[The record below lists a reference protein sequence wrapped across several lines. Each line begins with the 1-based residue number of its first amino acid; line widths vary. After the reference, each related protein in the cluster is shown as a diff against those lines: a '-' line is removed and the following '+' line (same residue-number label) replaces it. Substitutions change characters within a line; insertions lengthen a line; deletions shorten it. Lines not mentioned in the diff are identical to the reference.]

1 MLQQPD
7 NPLAPQYY
15 RDNFLRLCDTVQER
29 YGDLLDDAEQ
39 DFLAAFRQQG
49 VDAQCLY
56 VRLVSRVGPWFR
68 EARLDYPEINGLE
81 AALDS
86 LLDAGLALEA
96 DALSMMISLI
106 DQLHGL
112 RAELREVLNAIEAQ
126 PEPVRQQLV
135 KVIGTARF
143 RRR

>member
-1 MLQQPD
+1 MTLTEKE
-7 NPLAPQYY
+7 LIETVS
-15 RDNFLRLCDTVQER
+15 RLTSDRLTE
-29 YGDLLDDAEQ
+29 Y
-39 DFLAAFRQQG
+39 LAAEIVIPEQSDQG
-49 VDAQCLY
+49 
-56 VRLVSRVGPWFR
+56 LVYQNIDV
-68 EARLDYPEINGLE
+68 ARLE
-81 AALDS
+81 
-86 LLDAGLALEA
+86 LACELHEQYDMET

-112 RAELREVLNAIEAQ
+112 RAELREALNAIEAQ

>member
-1 MLQQPD
+1 MTLTEKE
-7 NPLAPQYY
+7 LIETVT
-15 RDNFLRLCDTVQER
+15 RLTSDRLTE
-29 YGDLLDDAEQ
+29 Y
-39 DFLAAFRQQG
+39 LAAEIVIPEQSDQG
-49 VDAQCLY
+49 
-56 VRLVSRVGPWFR
+56 LVYQNIDV
-68 EARLDYPEINGLE
+68 ARLE
-81 AALDS
+81 
-86 LLDAGLALEA
+86 LACELHEQYDMEA

-112 RAELREVLNAIEAQ
+112 RAELREVLNAIAAQ

>member
-1 MLQQPD
+1 MTLTEKE
-7 NPLAPQYY
+7 LIETVT
-15 RDNFLRLCDTVQER
+15 RLTSDRLTE
-29 YGDLLDDAEQ
+29 Y
-39 DFLAAFRQQG
+39 LAAEIVIPEQSDQG
-49 VDAQCLY
+49 
-56 VRLVSRVGPWFR
+56 LVYQNIDV
-68 EARLDYPEINGLE
+68 ARLE
-81 AALDS
+81 
-86 LLDAGLALEA
+86 LACELHEQYDMEA

-135 KVIGTARF
+135 KIIGTARF

>member
-1 MLQQPD
+1 MTLTEKE
-7 NPLAPQYY
+7 LIETVS
-15 RDNFLRLCDTVQER
+15 RLTSDRLTE
-29 YGDLLDDAEQ
+29 Y
-39 DFLAAFRQQG
+39 LAAEIVIPEQSDQG
-49 VDAQCLY
+49 
-56 VRLVSRVGPWFR
+56 LVYHNIDV
-68 EARLDYPEINGLE
+68 ARLE
-81 AALDS
+81 
-86 LLDAGLALEA
+86 LACELHEQYDMET

-112 RAELREVLNAIEAQ
+112 RAELREALNAIEAQ

>member
-1 MLQQPD
+1 MTLTEKE
-7 NPLAPQYY
+7 LIETVS
-15 RDNFLRLCDTVQER
+15 RLTSDRLTE
-29 YGDLLDDAEQ
+29 Y
-39 DFLAAFRQQG
+39 LAAEIVIPEQSDQG
-49 VDAQCLY
+49 
-56 VRLVSRVGPWFR
+56 LVYQNIDV
-68 EARLDYPEINGLE
+68 ARLE
-81 AALDS
+81 
-86 LLDAGLALEA
+86 LACELHEQYDMET

>member
-1 MLQQPD
+1 MTLTEKE
-7 NPLAPQYY
+7 LIETVT
-15 RDNFLRLCDTVQER
+15 RLTSDRLTE
-29 YGDLLDDAEQ
+29 Y
-39 DFLAAFRQQG
+39 LAAEIVIPEQSDQG
-49 VDAQCLY
+49 
-56 VRLVSRVGPWFR
+56 LVYQNIDV
-68 EARLDYPEINGLE
+68 ARLE
-81 AALDS
+81 
-86 LLDAGLALEA
+86 LACELHEQYDMEA

-135 KVIGTARF
+135 KVIGKARF